1 MLLKQT
7 KIVAT
12 ISDQRCEVDFIKQL
26 FEAGMNVVRMNTAHL
41 GREGAEKLINNVRTV
56 SNRIA
61 ILMDTKGPEVRT
73 TVLAEPIS
81 FKVGDR
87 VKVVGRPE
95 QETTRECI
103 SVSYPDFVRDL
114 NVGGQILIDDGD
126 LELAVIEKCD
136 DYLLCEVQNEASLGS
151 RKSVNVPGVRINLP
165 SLTEKDRNNI
175 LYAIEKDIDFIAH
188 SFVRNKQDVL
198 DIKEILDAHG
208 SDIRIIAKIENQ
220 EGVDNIDEILEVAD
234 GVMIARGDLGIEV
247 PQERIPGI
255 QRILI
260 RKCILAKKPVIVATQ
275 MLHTMI
281 NNPRPTRAEVT
292 DIANAIYYRTDA
304 LMLSGETAY
313 GKYPVEAVKTMTKVA
328 AQAEKDKLPD
338 NDIRIPLDENSNDV
352 TAFLAKQA
360 VKATTKLKI
369 RAIITDSYSGRTA
382 RNLAA
387 FRGKYPVLAICYKEK
402 TMRHLAL
409 SYGVEAIYMPELA
422 NGQEYYFAALRRLL
436 QEGRLQ
442 PTDMVGYLSS
452 GKAGT
457 QTSFLEIN
465 VVEDA
470 LKHANERLE
479 EQKNYNIATYKE
491 HLIGRAEGR
500 ASGTRWAG
508 IWCFIWIGLYIFACR
523 PRGYMITKR
532 RREDQMATGLKK
544 ILFGFAGGLVGA
556 AASMKVTETVT
567 TWSDGTKT
575 REDDSMMVNIMRFGF
590 IAVAVL
596 LILWAARIVIV
607 IATLLALL
615 RNYDWLQLLKDPK
628 QMINELK

>member
-7 KIVAT
+7 KIVAS
-12 ISDQRCEVDFIKQL
+12 ISDRRCDVDFIKQL
-26 FEAGMNVVRMNTAHL
+26 FEAGMNVVRMNTAHAS
-41 GREGAEKLINNVRTV
+41 REGFEALIANVRAV

-73 TVLAEPIS
+73 TANAEPIPYKTGD
-81 FKVGDR
+81 KV
-87 VKVVGRPE
+87 KIVGNPDL
-95 QETTRECI
+95 ETTRECI
-103 SVSYPDFVRDL
+103 AVSYPNFVSDL
-114 NVGGQILIDDGD
+114 NIGGMILIDDGD
-126 LELAVIEKCD
+126 LELEVIDKTN
-136 DYLLCEVQNEASLGS
+136 DYLLCEVKNDATLGS

-188 SFVRNKQDVL
+188 SFVRNRQDVL
-198 DIKEILDAHG
+198 DI
-208 SDIRIIAKIENQ
+208 R
-220 EGVDNIDEILEVAD
+220 EILEVAD
-234 GVMIARGDLGIEV
+234 GVMVARGDLGIEV

-255 QRILI
+255 QRVLI

-313 GKYPVEAVKTMTKVA
+313 GKYPVEAVRTMTKIA
-328 AQAEKDKLPD
+328 AQAEKDKLEE

-360 VKATTKLKI
+360 VKATSKLKI

-436 QEGRLQ
+436 KEGRLQ
-442 PTDMVGYLSS
+442 PSDMVGYLSS

-457 QTSFLEIN
+457 KTSFLEIN

-470 LKHANERLE
+470 LKHAE
-479 EQKNYNIATYKE
+479 
-491 HLIGRAEGR
+491 
-500 ASGTRWAG
+500 
-508 IWCFIWIGLYIFACR
+508 
-523 PRGYMITKR
+523 
-532 RREDQMATGLKK
+532 
-544 ILFGFAGGLVGA
+544 
-556 AASMKVTETVT
+556 ETVLPNNN
-567 TWSDGTKT
+567 
-575 REDDSMMVNIMRFGF
+575 RY
-590 IAVAVL
+590 L
-596 LILWAARIVIV
+596 
-607 IATLLALL
+607 
-615 RNYDWLQLLKDPK
+615 
-628 QMINELK
+628 

>member
-7 KIVAT
+7 KIVTT
-12 ISDQRCEVDFIKQL
+12 ISDQRCEVDFIKSL
-26 FEAGMNVVRMNTAHL
+26 YEAGMNVVRMNTAHTNY
-41 GREGAEKLINNVRTV
+41 EGLEKLINNVRTV

-73 TVLAEPIS
+73 TVSDEPITY
-81 FKVGDR
+81 KTGER
-87 VKVVGRPE
+87 LKVVGDPE
-95 QETTRECI
+95 LHTTHDCI
-103 SVSYPDFVRDL
+103 SVSYPKFVHD
-114 NVGGQILIDDGD
+114 VSIGAHILIDDGE
-126 LELAVIEKCD
+126 LEMIVIDKTPE
-136 DYLLCEVQNEASLGS
+136 YLMCEIQNEATLGS
-151 RKSVNVPGVRINLP
+151 RKSVNVPGVGINLP

-198 DIKEILDAHG
+198 DIKEILDAHH

-234 GVMIARGDLGIEV
+234 GVMVARGDLGIEV
-247 PQERIPGI
+247 AQERIPGI
-255 QRILI
+255 QRVLI

-281 NNPRPTRAEVT
+281 TNPRPTRAEVT

-313 GKYPVEAVKTMTKVA
+313 GKYPLEAVSTMTKIA
-328 AQAEKDKLPD
+328 AQAERDKLPD
-338 NDIRIPLDENSNDV
+338 NDIRIPLNENSNDV

-422 NGQEYYFAALRRLL
+422 NGQEYYFAALRRLVK
-436 QEGRLQ
+436 EGRLSE
-442 PTDMVGYLSS
+442 TDMVGYLSS

-465 VVEDA
+465 IVGDA
-470 LKHANERLE
+470 LKYAE
-479 EQKNYNIATYKE
+479 ESVLPNKNRY
-491 HLIGRAEGR
+491 L
-500 ASGTRWAG
+500 
-508 IWCFIWIGLYIFACR
+508 
-523 PRGYMITKR
+523 
-532 RREDQMATGLKK
+532 
-544 ILFGFAGGLVGA
+544 
-556 AASMKVTETVT
+556 
-567 TWSDGTKT
+567 
-575 REDDSMMVNIMRFGF
+575 
-590 IAVAVL
+590 
-596 LILWAARIVIV
+596 
-607 IATLLALL
+607 
-615 RNYDWLQLLKDPK
+615 
-628 QMINELK
+628 

>member
-12 ISDQRCEVDFIKQL
+12 ISDKRCEVDFIRQL
-26 FEAGMNVVRMNTAHL
+26 FETGMNVVRLNTAHL
-41 GREGAEKLINNVRTV
+41 DFDGLDKLIGNVRAV

-73 TVLAEPIS
+73 TLLAEPID
-81 FKVGDR
+81 FHTGDR
-87 VKVVGRPE
+87 VRLTGDPNR
-95 QETTRECI
+95 ETTRDCI
-103 SVSYPDFVRDL
+103 AVSYTDFVRD
-114 NVGGQILIDDGD
+114 VHTGGRILIDDGD
-126 LELAVIEKCD
+126 LELLVVEKTAD
-136 DYLLCEVQNEASLGS
+136 ALVCEVQNEATLGS

-165 SLTEKDRNNI
+165 SLTERDRCNI
-175 LYAIEKDIDFIAH
+175 DYAIRKDIDFIAH

-198 DIKEILDAHG
+198 DIREILDAQN
-208 SDIRIIAKIENQ
+208 SDIKIIAKIENQ

-281 NNPRPTRAEVT
+281 SNPRPTRAEVT

-313 GKYPVEAVKTMTKVA
+313 GKYPVEAVKTMTKIA

-338 NDIRIPLDENSNDV
+338 NDIHIPLDENSNDV

-436 QEGRLQ
+436 NDGKLQ

-465 VVEDA
+465 VVEDV
-470 LKHANERLE
+470 LKNADE
-479 EQKNYNIATYKE
+479 
-491 HLIGRAEGR
+491 
-500 ASGTRWAG
+500 
-508 IWCFIWIGLYIFACR
+508 C
-523 PRGYMITKR
+523 
-532 RREDQMATGLKK
+532 
-544 ILFGFAGGLVGA
+544 
-556 AASMKVTETVT
+556 
-567 TWSDGTKT
+567 
-575 REDDSMMVNIMRFGF
+575 
-590 IAVAVL
+590 VL
-596 LILWAARIVIV
+596 PNSNRYL
-607 IATLLALL
+607 
-615 RNYDWLQLLKDPK
+615 
-628 QMINELK
+628 

>member
-7 KIVAT
+7 KIVAS
-12 ISDQRCEVDFIKQL
+12 ISDRRCDVEFIRGL
-26 FEAGMNVVRMNTAHL
+26 FDAGMNVVRMNTAHAS
-41 GREGAEKLINNVRTV
+41 REGFETLIANVRAV

-73 TVLAEPIS
+73 TACAEPIP
-81 FKVGDR
+81 FATGDR
-87 VKVVGRPE
+87 VRVVGNPE
-95 QETTRECI
+95 QETTKECI
-103 SVSYPDFVRDL
+103 AVSYPNFVHDL
-114 NVGGQILIDDGD
+114 SVGGLILIDDGD
-126 LELAVIEKCD
+126 LEMQVVEKTD
-136 DYLLCEVQNEASLGS
+136 GYLLCEVHNDAVLGS

-175 LYAIEKDIDFIAH
+175 LYAIEKEIDFIAH

-198 DIKEILDAHG
+198 DIREILDAHD

-234 GVMIARGDLGIEV
+234 GVMVARGDLGIEV

-255 QRILI
+255 QRVLI

-313 GKYPVEAVKTMTKVA
+313 GKYPLEAVKTMVKIA
-328 AQAEKDKLPD
+328 AQAEKDKLGE
-338 NDIRIPLDENSNDV
+338 NDIRIPLSDDSTDV

-360 VKATTKLKI
+360 VKATSKLKI

-387 FRGKYPVLAICYKEK
+387 FRGKFPVLAICYKEK

-436 QEGRLQ
+436 KEGRLNED
-442 PTDMVGYLSS
+442 DMVGYLSS

-457 QTSFLEIN
+457 KTSFLEIN
-465 VVEDA
+465 VVGDVLRYAEDTV
-470 LKHANERLE
+470 LPN
-479 EQKNYNIATYKE
+479 KNRY
-491 HLIGRAEGR
+491 L
-500 ASGTRWAG
+500 
-508 IWCFIWIGLYIFACR
+508 
-523 PRGYMITKR
+523 
-532 RREDQMATGLKK
+532 
-544 ILFGFAGGLVGA
+544 
-556 AASMKVTETVT
+556 
-567 TWSDGTKT
+567 
-575 REDDSMMVNIMRFGF
+575 
-590 IAVAVL
+590 
-596 LILWAARIVIV
+596 
-607 IATLLALL
+607 
-615 RNYDWLQLLKDPK
+615 
-628 QMINELK
+628 

>member
-1 MLLKQT
+1 M
-7 KIVAT
+7 
-12 ISDQRCEVDFIKQL
+12 
-26 FEAGMNVVRMNTAHL
+26 
-41 GREGAEKLINNVRTV
+41 
-56 SNRIA
+56 
-61 ILMDTKGPEVRT
+61 
-73 TVLAEPIS
+73 
-81 FKVGDR
+81 
-87 VKVVGRPE
+87 KVVGDPDR
-95 QETTRECI
+95 ETSLDCI
-103 SVSYPDFVRDL
+103 AVSYPKFVHDL
-114 NVGGQILIDDGD
+114 NIDGHILIDDGD
-126 LELAVIEKCD
+126 LELVVIEKCP
-136 DYLLCEVQNEASLGS
+136 DYLLCEVQNEATLGS

-165 SLTEKDRNNI
+165 SLTEKDRTNI

-188 SFVRNKQDVL
+188 SFVRKFEKL
-198 DIKEILDAHG
+198 ECFDI
-208 SDIRIIAKIENQ
+208 
-220 EGVDNIDEILEVAD
+220 IDEIVEVAD
-234 GVMIARGDLGIEV
+234 CVMVARGDLGIEV

-255 QRILI
+255 QRLLI

-281 NNPRPTRAEVT
+281 SNPRPTRAEVT

-328 AQAEKDKLPD
+328 AQAEKDKMSD

-360 VKATTKLKI
+360 VKATSKLKI

-436 QEGRLQ
+436 KEGRLQ

-470 LKHANERLE
+470 LKHA
-479 EQKNYNIATYKE
+479 
-491 HLIGRAEGR
+491 
-500 ASGTRWAG
+500 
-508 IWCFIWIGLYIFACR
+508 
-523 PRGYMITKR
+523 
-532 RREDQMATGLKK
+532 
-544 ILFGFAGGLVGA
+544 
-556 AASMKVTETVT
+556 TE
-567 TWSDGTKT
+567 S
-575 REDDSMMVNIMRFGF
+575 
-590 IAVAVL
+590 VL
-596 LILWAARIVIV
+596 PNSNRYL
-607 IATLLALL
+607 
-615 RNYDWLQLLKDPK
+615 
-628 QMINELK
+628 